1 MGFGKSSQTYTPAP
15 AQSTTVQETV
25 NQNKGATD
33 VDKMKKKRKDAFGA
47 DTSTDMGGL
56 LPNLMGSPDSTLSS
70 GSLLGLSDTLG
81 R

>member
-15 AQSTTVQETV
+15 AQTTTVQETV

-33 VDKMKKKRKDAFGA
+33 AEKMKKKRKDAFGA

-56 LPNLMGSPDSTLSS
+56 LPNLVGSDSTLSS